1 MLAEC
6 ILELN
11 FRLKYLIFLV
21 LAHAVKLSTEPSQL
35 LFRLQ
40 QHEGWKQQGSTLSVP
55 NNYFLQQME
64 AVSECYL
71 VLI

>member
-1 MLAEC
+1 MLAEY
-6 ILELN
+6 ILELS
-11 FRLKYLIFLV
+11 FCLKYLIFLV

-40 QHEGWKQQGSTLSVP
+40 QHEGWKQGSTLSVP
-55 NNYFLQQME
+55 NNYFLQQMK